1 MLSHLFFLYRWSVDL
16 LSHGIILLIPCG
28 SSNGTESG
36 ERRSSDNSG
45 TLNSYTSDNN
55 NSNNNNN
62 NNNNSNNS
70 NNNNISDSFSP
81 SLRRP
86 SLTTY
91 RNISQTSIN
100 PFDNDTNTN
109 TNTNS
114 SLHDPPESQR
124 GSILQLKIDKIQCKG
139 GDFLEINGNLFLNE
153 IGNSKGFI
161 AKSLK
166 DQKNKDDGIF
176 FGTNPL
182 KMKEKSR
189 EKDIDMEMEE
199 RGREMERERD
209 RIRGRNPSDSKFGLR
224 QDPPGVPKR
233 SDGLVYGSRTASGT
247 GVGTGTGWGT
257 GTGTGFG
264 YDKDRPRERP
274 AGVTHIE
281 RYIYNCFNFCI
292 AICVFLHD
300 CVLQYF
306 QSYYISITLYL
317 NIIL

>member
-1 MLSHLFFLYRWSVDL
+1 M
-16 LSHGIILLIPCG
+16 SHGIILLIPCG

-62 NNNNSNNS
+62 NNNSNSNNS

-139 GDFLEINGNLFLNE
+139 GDFLEINGNLFFNE
-153 IGNSKGFI
+153 NGNSKDLI

-182 KMKEKSR
+182 KMKEKGKGR

-209 RIRGRNPSDSKFGLR
+209 RIRGRNPSHSKFGLR

-233 SDGLVYGSRTASGT
+233 SDGLVYGSGTGSGT

-306 QSYYISITLYL
+306 QSYYISITLYFNL
-317 NIIL
+317 IL